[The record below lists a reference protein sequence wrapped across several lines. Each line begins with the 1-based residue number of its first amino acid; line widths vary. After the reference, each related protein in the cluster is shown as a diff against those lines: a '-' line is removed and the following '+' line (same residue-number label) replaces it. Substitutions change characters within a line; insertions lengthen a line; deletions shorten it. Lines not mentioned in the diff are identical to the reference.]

1 MREVPLVII
10 VASALTITLAIAT
23 FFDEEIALLLRDHD
37 SYVWPLIQMATPIA
51 TGYVITLSGHVLLY
65 NALGMPIEY
74 TKRLILVVASAIV
87 CVYGIWS
94 SMAEC
99 ARYALDIIYNA
110 QHHTGWGREVVTEQ
124 KQHADMLGLALIVF
138 TVFCF
143 STVMVQIW
151 LNEKQRPI
159 ELVLLQRGALMC
171 LAVIGVSTV
180 AAQQTTRSGGR
191 WYESGPN
198 CPTALLHASNLY
210 LLQLLSLK
218 RTSEIKVIQWWL
230 ASIFNVLV
238 AMSQLC
244 LSKAY
249 CSDVTL
255 TCMGSLLIV
264 YCAIRF
270 NRYTIVRVEKK
281 IVEVARQEKDA
292 TGCQRKEVALQ
303 IANAIGDLMVDH
315 DDTKIIDL
323 MIVSQRLLRED
334 GTKEASVN
342 L

>member
-1 MREVPLVII
+1 MREVPLVIL

-23 FFDEEIALLLRDHD
+23 FFDEEIAFLLRDRD
-37 SYVWPLIQMATPIA
+37 SYVWPLIEMTTPLA

-65 NALGMPIEY
+65 NALGMPIEC
-74 TKRLILVVASAIV
+74 TKRLLLVVGSVIV
-87 CVYGIWS
+87 CIYGIWS
-94 SMAEC
+94 SMADC
-99 ARYALDIIYNA
+99 AHYALDIIYNA
-110 QHHTGWGREVVTEQ
+110 QHHVGWGQEVAAEQ
-124 KQHADMLGLALIVF
+124 KQHANMIGLALVVF
-138 TVFCF
+138 TIFCF

-151 LNEKQRPI
+151 LNEKKRLV

-180 AAQQTTRSGGR
+180 AAQQTTRSDE

-198 CPTALLHASNLY
+198 CPKALIHASNLF

-244 LSKAY
+244 LGKAY

-264 YCAIRF
+264 YCAVRF

-281 IVEVARQEKDA
+281 VIEMTPPKNDS
-292 TGCQRKEVALQ
+292 GCKRKEVALQ
-303 IANAIGDLMVDH
+303 IANAIGDLMVDQN
-315 DDTKIIDL
+315 DAKIIDL
-323 MIVSQRLLRED
+323 LIVSQRLLREEKKD
-334 GTKEASVN
+334 TTTSE
-342 L
+342 